1 MKFNAPKVITW
12 WIALACAVVGVLA
25 LLAIIPVPI
34 LGVYAFWIVL
44 AGLIL
49 LLLGC
54 LLPGL

>member
-1 MKFNAPKVITW
+1 MKFNAPKAITW
-12 WIALACAVVGVLA
+12 WIALVCAVVGVLA

-34 LGVYAFWIVL
+34 LGVYSFWIVL